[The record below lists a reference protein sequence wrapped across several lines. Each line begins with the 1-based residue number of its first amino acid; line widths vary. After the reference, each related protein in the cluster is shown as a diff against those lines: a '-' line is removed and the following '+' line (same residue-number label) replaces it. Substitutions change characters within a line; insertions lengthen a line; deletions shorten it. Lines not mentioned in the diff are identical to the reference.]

1 MGGLFEA
8 PVYKIRKCAA
18 CAPKT
23 RHIPFPSDS
32 DVCVCVCVCTSR
44 AHIIAVFQFRE
55 QMLGI
60 VNTGA

>member
-32 DVCVCVCVCTSR
+32 DVCVCVCVFVCVLQE
-44 AHIIAVFQFRE
+44 HILLLCFSSGNRCWV
-55 QMLGI
+55 L
-60 VNTGA
+60 